1 MHVTP
6 ETHRGPSQTGSA
18 HAWLPIA
25 VGLLAIAVAG
35 WKIWVPGMWHDE
47 VATLVA
53 ADRSLGSLARMLREV
68 DAGALITHR
77 LPVAHAVEAYRLLD
91 QTPHAALQVL
101 LEYEDG

>member
-1 MHVTP
+1 MVHVTP

-68 DAGALITHR
+68 DA
-77 LPVAHAVEAYRLLD
+77 
-91 QTPHAALQVL
+91 
-101 LEYEDG
+101 